1 MAGDDCWHT
10 RFWFDTCDLAGIGS
24 NPTSLESYL
33 TSLDTV
39 RASAR
44 EFSWG
49 DIQASVTQ
57 SAVDVYTLELN
68 LLGMP
73 RDERD
78 ELANKFIKDF
88 LVKLRD
94 E

>member
-49 DIQASVTQ
+49 DIQASVT
-57 SAVDVYTLELN
+57 
-68 LLGMP
+68 
-73 RDERD
+73 
-78 ELANKFIKDF
+78 
-88 LVKLRD
+88 
-94 E
+94 